1 MVLTTAMIPL
11 PLQQH
16 PRFAQALRSLG
27 GKVDVADLS
36 GAGHAQVI
44 RRKVPILGEI
54 GYVPRGP
61 IWQVSDPGH
70 RRAAMSGLSSQGVR
84 LIDAESCCPSLRGAG
99 FRQLIT
105 PTHVAELSLSG
116 SPESRRSG
124 TAPNWR
130 GSLKQAARSD
140 LRVGWERFDGDPSHW
155 LLRQEA
161 AMRARRRYRALP
173 PTVACA
179 FAEANPD
186 SARILV
192 AWTANEPV
200 AGMLF
205 LLHPPVATYHIG
217 WSGDQGRSMSAH
229 HLLLMQAADDLAADG
244 YIRLD
249 LGTVDTEASPGL
261 ARFKIGAG
269 ATVRAL
275 GGSWLRLPFAG
286 ARG

>member
-1 MVLTTAMIPL
+1 MSPL

-16 PRFAQALRSLG
+16 PRFAKALISLG
-27 GKVDVADLS
+27 QKVDMADLS

-44 RRKVPILGEI
+44 RRTVPILGEI

-61 IWQVSDPGH
+61 IWEISDPGL
-70 RRAAMSGLSSQGVR
+70 RRAALSRLSDQGVR
-84 LIDAESCCPSLRGAG
+84 MVDAESCCPSLLGSG
-99 FRQLIT
+99 FRQVVT
-105 PTHVAELSLSG
+105 PTHVAELSLSET
-116 SPESRRSG
+116 PKSRRHG
-124 TAPNWR
+124 VAPKWR
-130 GSLKQAARSD
+130 GSLKVAERSN
-140 LRVGWERFDGDPSHW
+140 LRVVWESFDGDPSHW

-173 PTVACA
+173 LTVACA
-179 FAEANPD
+179 FAKANPN
-186 SARILV
+186 SGRIFA
-192 AWTANEPV
+192 AWAADEPV

-217 WSGDQGRSMSAH
+217 WSGDRGRALSAH
-229 HLLLMQAADDLAADG
+229 HLLLMRAADDLAAEG

-286 ARG
+286 TRG